1 MKGLL
6 VKDFLNLK
14 STFKRLIPIMAL
26 WMIIF
31 LPNGNST
38 FFGVVIM
45 MMTMMVVTTISYD
58 DLAKWDSYALTM
70 PVSRK
75 EVVTGKYVVMLLLDG
90 MGVIM
95 ALIIGLI
102 GVLILKNSS
111 WSEMMAV
118 LVIIASIGLI
128 AGSTMLPLIYH
139 FGTEKARII
148 IILVAMVP
156 TGLVLL
162 LSGMVSERQWQWLT
176 NIGADISLSMTII
189 GLAVFS
195 AFYVAC
201 SYMISK
207 RIYEKKEF

>member
-1 MKGLL
+1 MKGLMI
-6 VKDFLNLK
+6 KDFINLQ
-14 STFKRLIPIMAL
+14 TTLKRLLPIMAL
-26 WMIIF
+26 WMVIF
-31 LPNGNST
+31 LPNGNAT
-38 FFGVVIM
+38 FFGVLIM

-75 EVVTGKYVVMLLLDG
+75 EVVTSKYVVMLLLDG
-90 MGVIM
+90 LGVAM
-95 ALIIGLI
+95 ALIVGLI
-102 GVLILKNSS
+102 GVMILKNSS
-111 WSEMMAV
+111 WEEMLAV

-128 AGSTMLPLIYH
+128 AGSTMLPLIYY

-162 LSGMVSERQWQWLT
+162 LSGMLSEQQWQWLT
-176 NIGADISLSMTII
+176 NIGADISLSMIII